1 MTNEQKAQV
10 YNQLMSEHIRLSNQI
25 SSIKGEN
32 IDLNQDQ
39 IQRIKIVESKIQEIV
54 IRLSRL

>member
-10 YNQLMSEHIRLSNQI
+10 YNQLMSEHTRLSNQI

>member
-39 IQRIKIVESKIQEIV
+39 IQRIKIVEPKIQEIV